1 MSGKQPLRKQ
11 ENYNHIFQKVIFY
24 LKLMLFKVKMT
35 GLGYLLAYDDLNE
48 KKGNW
53 MYVLTACHQNTGIAI
68 LKNQLNYL
76 HIEKLQ

>member
-1 MSGKQPLRKQ
+1 
-11 ENYNHIFQKVIFY
+11 
-24 LKLMLFKVKMT
+24 MT

>member
-1 MSGKQPLRKQ
+1 
-11 ENYNHIFQKVIFY
+11 
-24 LKLMLFKVKMT
+24 MT

-68 LKNQLNYL
+68 LKKSAKLFAYRKVAIIDDFIKPNAEYL
-76 HIEKLQ
+76 IPYAFTK